1 MTHINIVKFKELFKI
16 EDLLEYFGRKC
27 FNRDIVA
34 EIFSILAEEEFS
46 IVETNTTN
54 KIVLTYSIIKPKT
67 THNYLSKIIA
77 MVDLDVNHNYKF
89 FELIYTNYMNDLVN
103 QKLDDKKKL
112 TISEINSINDMYS
125 KVNSMEFVPRRDI
138 KAQDI
143 LKAQEMILKVT
154 PPKYKVN
161 FQDNPKHIV
170 DEITNYLRTIEEPIT
185 FTSIRTYIEEL
196 ERKHN
201 TFVKLEFLPI
211 PVELPKINQ
220 TIISTD
226 NAIGNIDLEQALVDE
241 KEAKEKYMLRNENYL
256 NKLSKNFDNLL
267 DKTIIHNIYGFN
279 TFHFD
284 DEFFYDVIIKFQ
296 EYCET
301 QCSFFSGNIF
311 DYDFVGEF
319 ITRVKNDKVTFSYST
334 HEVIINGDKMQFPR
348 FKNLGEI
355 TEMIENYYITILYF
369 DEVYAV
375 PANKLAHSSN
385 SHQI

>member
-34 EIFSILAEEEFS
+34 EIFSILVEEEFS

-125 KVNSMEFVPRRDI
+125 KVNSMEFVPKRSIETEHIMR
-138 KAQDI
+138 AY
-143 LKAQEMILKVT
+143 EMIMKSS
-154 PPKYKVN
+154 
-161 FQDNPKHIV
+161 
-170 DEITNYLRTIEEPIT
+170 EYLDKMT
-185 FTSIRTYIEEL
+185 
-196 ERKHN
+196 
-201 TFVKLEFLPI
+201 
-211 PVELPKINQ
+211 
-220 TIISTD
+220 
-226 NAIGNIDLEQALVDE
+226 
-241 KEAKEKYMLRNENYL
+241 
-256 NKLSKNFDNLL
+256 KNLDNLL
-267 DKTIIHNIYGFN
+267 DKTILHDVNDFN

-296 EYCET
+296 EYCKT

-319 ITRVKNDKVTFSYST
+319 IDLVKNDKVTFSYST

-348 FKNLGEI
+348 FKKLREI
-355 TEMIENYYITILYF
+355 TEMLENYYITILYF
-369 DEVYAV
+369 NDVYSV

-385 SHQI
+385 SHQL